1 MSKRRIAG
9 KILPDLVDMPPH
21 VYVSRAKLRRALTRE
36 LRKGASRREALER
49 VTASRQRY
57 RMIYSAIEFLRD
69 AELRRH
75 HGIDPFPARAGWD
88 WRLWWTMPEKINR
101 SAGRARHDALARKR
115 KRRKSRD
122 KSEKFRAR

>member
-21 VYVSRAKLRRALTRE
+21 VYVSRAKLRRALTRK
-36 LRKGASRREALER
+36 LRKGASRREALEQ
-49 VTASRQRY
+49 VTGSRQRY
-57 RMIYSAIEFLRD
+57 RFIYSALEFLRD

-75 HGIDPFPARAGWD
+75 HGVDPFPARPRWV
-88 WRLWWTMPEKINR
+88 WRSWWTMPEKINR
-101 SAGRARHDALARKR
+101 SAGRARHDALTKRR

-122 KSEKFRAR
+122 KHEKFRAR